1 MQCNA
6 WEETDETIG
15 TTLLETHMPL
25 GYVNKT
31 DMQMFTHSVLLLC
44 TEIITLQPP
53 ATHYTNDHY

>member
-1 MQCNA
+1 MHGKKQ
-6 WEETDETIG
+6 TKRLVQP
-15 TTLLETHMPL
+15 LLETHMPL